1 MTTSASAKPVSMDPA
16 TLSTLTVESQ
26 AWAARNALLMG
37 VGGDA
42 SPSHLVHA
50 PFSLLPSPLPRS
62 AYEQGVALAEINNRM
77 VENIAS
83 DEEYL
88 RQTLKEVCKSDD
100 FTRRLM
106 EIFEATRTEAARD
119 DAVLAVLRSDY
130 MLDEPTG
137 GLLQV
142 ELNTIA
148 SSFGCLSTMVA
159 RMHKHL
165 VEFAGL
171 QGEITMDDLPENSA
185 LDAISEALA
194 AAVRAPAAG
203 GDDGAMLMVVQPG
216 ERNAFDQQWLQAKL
230 WDSHRIR
237 TIRKSLA
244 EVAECATT
252 DASGGLWIVGQR
264 VTVAYFRAGYTPTD
278 YPSEKEW
285 EGRLLLEKSSAIKC
299 PNMAYHLAGTKKV
312 QQDLTRPG
320 VLERFLPPEDA
331 AAMRG
336 SFTGL
341 WGWRRAWTRAWRR
354 RWRWHWRT
362 RGRSC

>member
-1 MTTSASAKPVSMDPA
+1 
-16 TLSTLTVESQ
+16 
-26 AWAARNALLMG
+26 
-37 VGGDA
+37 
-42 SPSHLVHA
+42 
-50 PFSLLPSPLPRS
+50 
-62 AYEQGVALAEINNRM
+62 
-77 VENIAS
+77 
-83 DEEYL
+83 
-88 RQTLKEVCKSDD
+88 
-100 FTRRLM
+100 
-106 EIFEATRTEAARD
+106 
-119 DAVLAVLRSDY
+119 
-130 MLDEPTG
+130 
-137 GLLQV
+137 
-142 ELNTIA
+142 
-148 SSFGCLSTMVA
+148 
-159 RMHKHL
+159 
-165 VEFAGL
+165 
-171 QGEITMDDLPENSA
+171 MDDLPENSA

-203 GDDGAMLMVVQPG
+203 GDEGAMLMVVQPG

-341 WGWRRAWTRAWRR
+341 WGLAAGVDEGVEEALAMALADPGAFVLKPQREGGGNNLYGDEMCERLKSPEGLDAFILMQLIRPPKQPALMLREGKCIEVRHPTSAFSLRSPPNLTPVVCLTQYPMGWLSRCRACRSWAFTRRIYGWVATCASANRRDTCCGPRRRTPTRAAWLRASPCLIAR
-354 RWRWHWRT
+354 DLYDRENS
-362 RGRSC
+362 RSYMRSMLRILNEIEGVHGSF